1 VLVVSAVVF
10 VINFINMHVKALIS
24 LKISTRKGWKTWT
37 LVYTWNHL
45 KIYWCFSDCGLLC
58 LSNLLQT
65 CVVSVYPH
73 YDEQPVRSTLC
84 L

>member
-1 VLVVSAVVF
+1 
-10 VINFINMHVKALIS
+10 MHVKAFIS

-37 LVYTWNHL
+37 LVYTWNHF
-45 KIYWCFSDCGLLC
+45 IWRYIDVFQIAAFFV
-58 LSNLLQT
+58 NLIQT

-73 YDEQPVRSTLC
+73 YGVQPVRSTLC

>member
-1 VLVVSAVVF
+1 
-10 VINFINMHVKALIS
+10 MHVEALIS
-24 LKISTRKGWKTWT
+24 LKISTRKVWKTWT

-45 KIYWCFSDCGLLC
+45 EIYWCFSDCGFLC

-73 YDEQPVRSTLC
+73 YGVQPVRSTLC